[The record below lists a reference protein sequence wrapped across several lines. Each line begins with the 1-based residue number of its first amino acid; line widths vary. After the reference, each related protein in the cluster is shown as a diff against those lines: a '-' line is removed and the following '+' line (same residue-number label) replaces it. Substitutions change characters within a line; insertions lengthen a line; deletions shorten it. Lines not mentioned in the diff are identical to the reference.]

1 MIGRIHGEGWSGGV
15 FDQVTAPAERGAA
28 WEREVSFEAAW
39 GSAGA
44 AAASHAGPLRT
55 DDL

>member
-1 MIGRIHGEGWSGGV
+1 M
-15 FDQVTAPAERGAA
+15 TAPAEHGAA